1 MEAATH
7 DECPP
12 HTVSP
17 FLSPTL
23 PTSSDWADSIP
34 GRKGKKHRIRKET
47 PSLKQNPDKK
57 SNLHKPLLL
66 MSHKQGAAET
76 VRVQICIS
84 SQISSSLPLL
94 ATYAADRFIR
104 AISPPHLSTNGTGRE
119 DGIHLAKKKF
129 ASVCR
134 VPPTSNPRIASRNA
148 VCLPPS
154 CHFCKPASSSS
165 SNRHSPTVGRE
176 MATCQT
182 GAPCG
187 GGRRRAK
194 MGGC

>member
-1 MEAATH
+1 
-7 DECPP
+7 
-12 HTVSP
+12 
-17 FLSPTL
+17 
-23 PTSSDWADSIP
+23 
-34 GRKGKKHRIRKET
+34 
-47 PSLKQNPDKK
+47 
-57 SNLHKPLLL
+57 

-84 SQISSSLPLL
+84 SRISSSLPLL

-119 DGIHLAKKKF
+119 DGIHLAEKKF

-176 MATCQT
+176 MATCQ
-182 GAPCG
+182 PDG
-187 GGRRRAK
+187 GPLWRRKAACQDGRLLTKEDRRRS
-194 MGGC
+194 MR